1 MPSVRR
7 AEGPANEFEG
17 TRTEMTIQRIS
28 KLGAAIV
35 AAIFVIGMLL
45 TSSTINNIR
54 FGGPLQVDNQ
64 TTSDLLADILP
75 PPAYI
80 IESYLEA
87 TSITLSAEFL
97 EEGKARL
104 AQQQKAFKDR
114 QEHWKNSSLNPELK
128 KQVNVDTFEPA
139 NRFWSE
145 IDNVFL
151 PAAERGDAE
160 AVRASHAR
168 LTQYYQEHR
177 KLIDALVTD
186 VNAQFMTFK
195 ADADA
200 SLQWAIVQASII
212 ALLMLLSICAA
223 AWFVIRKIVGPVAET
238 SNAMATMARG
248 DFNVIVPAA
257 TRNDEIGSMAK
268 SVEFFREAAL
278 SKQADEEAQ
287 SLVVGELAKGLKALS
302 SGDMEHRIETE
313 FDDRYEALRA
323 DFNDAAQELGS
334 IIGKV
339 AGSAESVS
347 TGSAEISTASD
358 DLARRTEQQAASLEE
373 TAAAM
378 SEVTAAVRETAK
390 SAQNVSKSVSE
401 THHEATE
408 GGEIVRQAVTAMG
421 DIEQSAQ
428 EIAQI
433 INVID
438 GIAFQTNLLALN
450 AGVEA
455 ARAGD
460 AGKGFAVVANEVRAL
475 AQRSADAAK
484 DIKNLITQSTGQV
497 ERGVSLVDKTG
508 DMLGRIVE
516 KVGEINALASEISSS
531 TEMQASSLN
540 QINVAVS
547 DMDKMTQ
554 QNAAMV
560 DESTAAARSLAS
572 EANQLAELVAHFT
585 AKKAA
590 APKSKG
596 KPTSVRKAATPW
608 VSGNLALKAVPSNED
623 WTEF

>member
-1 MPSVRR
+1 
-7 AEGPANEFEG
+7 
-17 TRTEMTIQRIS
+17 MTIQRIS
-28 KLGAAIV
+28 KVGAAVV
-35 AAIFVIGMLL
+35 AAIFIVGMML
-45 TSSTINNIR
+45 TGSTINNIR
-54 FGGPLQVDNQ
+54 FGGPLQVNNQ
-64 TTSDLLADILP
+64 VASDLLADILP

-80 IESYLEA
+80 IEPYLEA
-87 TSITLSAEFL
+87 TSIALSSESL
-97 EEGKARL
+97 TQGKARL
-104 AQQQKAFKDR
+104 AQQKKAFKDR
-114 QEHWKNSSLNPELK
+114 QEHWKNSALSPEMK
-128 KQVNVDTFEPA
+128 KQINVDTFEPA
-139 NRFWSE
+139 NRFWTE
-145 IDNVFL
+145 LDNTFL

-160 AVRASHAR
+160 AVKASHAR
-168 LTQYYQEHR
+168 LTKHYNAHR
-177 KLIDALVTD
+177 QLIDALVAD
-186 VNAQFMTFK
+186 VSAQFVSLQ
-195 ADADA
+195 ADANS
-200 SLQWAIVQASII
+200 SLQWAIWQAVIV
-212 ALLMLLSICAA
+212 ALLMLISIGTA
-223 AWFVIRKIVGPVAET
+223 AWFVGRKIVGPVAET
-238 SNAMATMARG
+238 SNAMAAMARG
-248 DFNVIVPAA
+248 DYNVTIHGGG
-257 TRNDEIGSMAK
+257 RNDEIGSMVK
-268 SVEFFREAAL
+268 SVEFFRESAL
-278 SKQADEEAQ
+278 SKQADEHAQ
-287 SLVVGELAKGLKALS
+287 NLVVGELAKGLKALS
-302 SGDMEHRIETE
+302 SGEMDHRIEAA
-313 FDDRYEALRA
+313 FDERYEALRA
-323 DFNDAAQELGS
+323 DFNHAAQELGS
-334 IIGKV
+334 IIGQV
-339 AGSAESVS
+339 AASAESVS
-347 TGSAEISTASD
+347 TGSAEISSASD

-390 SAQNVSKSVSE
+390 SAQNVSTSVSD

-421 DIEQSAQ
+421 DIEHSAQ

-484 DIKNLITQSTGQV
+484 DIKNLITQSTSQV

-508 DMLGRIVE
+508 EMLGRIVE

-531 TEMQASSLN
+531 AEMQASSLN

-560 DESTAAARSLAS
+560 EESTAAARSLAS

-585 AKKAA
+585 ATKAA
-590 APKSKG
+590 GPKSKA
-596 KPTSVRKAATPW
+596 KPVGVRKMAAPR
-608 VSGNLALKAVPSNED
+608 VSGNLALKAVPSSED

>member
-1 MPSVRR
+1 
-7 AEGPANEFEG
+7 
-17 TRTEMTIQRIS
+17 MTIQRVS
-28 KLGAAIV
+28 KVGAAAL
-35 AAIFVIGMLL
+35 AAIFIIGMLL
-45 TSSTINNIR
+45 TGSTINNIR

-64 TTSDLLADILP
+64 TASDLLADILP

-80 IESYLEA
+80 VGPYLEA
-87 TSITLSAEFL
+87 TSIALSAESL
-97 EEGKARL
+97 GEGKARL
-104 AQQQKAFKDR
+104 AQQQKEYSAR
-114 QEHWKNSSLNPELK
+114 QEHWKNSSLSADLK
-128 KQVNVDTFEPA
+128 KQINVDTFEPA
-139 NRFWSE
+139 DRFWTE
-145 IDNVFL
+145 INDVFL

-160 AVRASHAR
+160 AVRASHVR
-168 LTQYYQEHR
+168 LTKYYQEHR
-177 KLIDALVTD
+177 KNIDALVVD
-186 VNAQFMTFK
+186 VNDKFVALQ
-195 ADADA
+195 ADAHS
-200 SLQWAIVQASII
+200 SLQWAIWQAGIV
-212 ALLMLLSICAA
+212 ALLMLVSIGTA
-223 AWFVIRKIVGPVAET
+223 AWFVVRKIVGPVAET
-238 SNAMATMARG
+238 SGAMAAMARG
-248 DFNVIVPAA
+248 DYSVNVHGAA
-257 TRNDEIGSMAK
+257 RNDEIGSMVQ

-278 SKQADEEAQ
+278 SKQADERAQ
-287 SLVVGELAKGLKALS
+287 NLVVAELAKGLKALS
-302 SGDMEHRIETE
+302 SGEMDHRIETE

-323 DFNDAAQELGS
+323 DFNHAAEELGS
-334 IIGKV
+334 IIGQV

-347 TGSAEISTASD
+347 TGSAEISAASD

-390 SAQNVSKSVSE
+390 SAQNVSKSVSD

-484 DIKNLITQSTGQV
+484 DIKNLITQSTSQV

-531 TEMQASSLN
+531 AEMQASSLN

-560 DESTAAARSLAS
+560 EESTAAARSLAS

-590 APKSKG
+590 APKSKS
-596 KPTSVRKAATPW
+596 KPAGVRKMALPR
-608 VSGNLALKAVPSNED
+608 VSGNLALKAVPSSED